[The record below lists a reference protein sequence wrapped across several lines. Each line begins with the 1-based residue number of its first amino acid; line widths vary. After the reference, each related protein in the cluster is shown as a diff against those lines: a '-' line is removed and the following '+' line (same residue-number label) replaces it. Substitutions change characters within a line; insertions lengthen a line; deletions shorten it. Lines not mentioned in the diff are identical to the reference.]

1 MTASAN
7 IKTPA
12 MDVPLLPMEEARKK
26 GEDLKKLFTRVHLSD
41 VSSEFYS
48 CSLSVLYVRTY
59 RIAGNFRGVK
69 NSFNSRN
76 GNFCE

>member
-26 GEDLKKLFTRVHLSD
+26 GEYLKKQFTRVHLSD
-41 VSSEFYS
+41 VSSEFYCTLLLLYALVTVRS
-48 CSLSVLYVRTY
+48 CSLSVLYVYIIIVHTLLL
-59 RIAGNFRGVK
+59 
-69 NSFNSRN
+69 
-76 GNFCE
+76 

>member
-26 GEDLKKLFTRVHLSD
+26 GEYLKKQFTRVHLSD
-41 VSSEFYS
+41 VSSEFY
-48 CSLSVLYVRTY
+48 CTLLFIECVVRIHTCNY
-59 RIAGNFRGVK
+59 SAH
-69 NSFNSRN
+69 
-76 GNFCE
+76 FCYN